1 MTRISILRGHPVTI
15 IAAGPVRYYFCRLID
30 VTKNLIRLQLRR
42 AVRDVQ
48 TINIRGVILETLGG
62 VTVEIDC
69 RNITSIRG
77 SQLTLEILE
86 PALLEIRITAR
97 GGDYY
102 AQ

>member
-1 MTRISILRGHPVTI
+1 MTRISILSGHPVTI
-15 IAAGPVRYYFCRLID
+15 IAAGPVRYHFCQLID

-42 AVRDVQ
+42 AVRDAQ
-48 TINIRGVILETLGG
+48 TINIQGVILETLGG

-86 PALLEIRITAR
+86 PALLEIRITAP